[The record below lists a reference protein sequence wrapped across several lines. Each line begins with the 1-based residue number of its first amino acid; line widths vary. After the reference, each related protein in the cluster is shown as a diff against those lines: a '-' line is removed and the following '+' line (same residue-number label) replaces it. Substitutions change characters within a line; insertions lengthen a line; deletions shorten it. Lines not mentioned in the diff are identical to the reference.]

1 MAAGFPDSF
10 ELAGGLDLLGRSRV
24 ARIKGTAMIDTIK
37 AIKAIKQ
44 RGGQPELDRIVG
56 GLSPEAR
63 KAFDAPIKSWD
74 WYSID
79 VFAELLEVIVR
90 ETADGDPDILT
101 ERAEKV
107 VDSQLRGAYRIF
119 IKLGSPG
126 YVIKRIAAV
135 HETYFDGIQI
145 IPDVED
151 SRQASIRYV
160 GFKKRHAILQYTII
174 GFFRKAL
181 ELSGAKQVA
190 VNFKVPMSDD
200 TDYSEV
206 AITWA

>member
-1 MAAGFPDSF
+1 MAAAFPDSF
-10 ELAGGLDLLGRSRV
+10 ELAGGSIFLGGSLV
-24 ARIKGTAMIDTIK
+24 ARIKGTALVDTIK
-37 AIKAIKQ
+37 TLKAIKK
-44 RGGQPELDRIVG
+44 RGGQPELERVVG
-56 GLSPEAR
+56 QLGAETR
-63 KAFDAPIKSWD
+63 KIFDAPVKSWD

-79 VFAELLEVIVR
+79 VFAELLEALVR
-90 ETADGDPDILT
+90 ETANGNPEILT
-101 ERAEKV
+101 ERSEQV
-107 VDSQLRGAYRIF
+107 VDSQLRGVYRIF
-119 IKLGSPG
+119 LKLGSPG

-145 IPDVED
+145 IPEVDD
-151 SRQASIRYV
+151 SRQASIKYV

-181 ELSGAKQVA
+181 ELSGAKQVK

-200 TDYSEV
+200 AAYSEV

>member
-1 MAAGFPDSF
+1 VGQ
-10 ELAGGLDLLGRSRV
+10 LGAETRKICDALVKSR
-24 ARIKGTAMIDTIK
+24 
-37 AIKAIKQ
+37 
-44 RGGQPELDRIVG
+44 
-56 GLSPEAR
+56 
-63 KAFDAPIKSWD
+63 D

-79 VFAELLEVIVR
+79 VFAELLEALVR
-90 ETADGDPDILT
+90 ETANGNPEILT
-101 ERAEKV
+101 ERSEQV
-107 VDSQLRGAYRIF
+107 VDSQLRGVYRIF

-145 IPDVED
+145 IPEVDD
-151 SRQASIRYV
+151 SRQASIKYV

-181 ELSGAKQVA
+181 ELSGAKQVK

-200 TDYSEV
+200 AAYSEV

>member
-1 MAAGFPDSF
+1 MAAAFPDSL
-10 ELAGGLDLLGRSRV
+10 EVAGGSIFLGGSLV
-24 ARIKGTAMIDTIK
+24 ARIKGTALVDTIK
-37 AIKAIKQ
+37 ALKAIKK
-44 RGGQPELDRIVG
+44 RGGQPELERVVG
-56 GLSPEAR
+56 QLGAETR
-63 KAFDAPIKSWD
+63 KIFDAPVKSWD

-79 VFAELLEVIVR
+79 VFAELLEALVR
-90 ETADGDPDILT
+90 ETANGNPEILT
-101 ERAEKV
+101 ERSEQV
-107 VDSQLRGAYRIF
+107 VDSQLRGVYRIF

-145 IPDVED
+145 IPEVDD
-151 SRQASIRYV
+151 SRQASIKYV

-181 ELSGAKQVA
+181 ELSGAKQVQ

-200 TDYSEV
+200 AAYSEV

>member
-1 MAAGFPDSF
+1 M
-10 ELAGGLDLLGRSRV
+10 
-24 ARIKGTAMIDTIK
+24 ARIKGTGLIDTIK
-37 AIKAIKQ
+37 AIKGIKQ
-44 RGGQPELDRIVG
+44 RGGQQELDRVVSQLG
-56 GLSPEAR
+56 PEAR
-63 KAFDAPIKSWD
+63 KLFEAPVKSWD

-79 VFAELLEVIVR
+79 VCAELLEVIVR
-90 ETADGDPDILT
+90 EMASGNPEILAAQ
-101 ERAEKV
+101 AEKV
-107 VDSQLRGAYRIF
+107 IDTQLRGAYRIF

-145 IPDVED
+145 IPDVD
-151 SRQASIRYV
+151 NSGQASIKYV
-160 GFKKRHAILQYTII
+160 GFKKRHAIMQYTII

-200 TDYSEV
+200 AAYSEV